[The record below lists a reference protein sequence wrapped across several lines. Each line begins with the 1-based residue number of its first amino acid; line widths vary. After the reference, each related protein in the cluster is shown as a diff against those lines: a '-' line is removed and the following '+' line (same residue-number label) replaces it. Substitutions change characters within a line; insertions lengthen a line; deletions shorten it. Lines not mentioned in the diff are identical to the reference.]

1 MIFSTIAKDPYVLIR
16 KQSPNIK
23 QTNRG
28 EVKAMKYLISWEIP
42 TEAVAKLLE
51 NPEEAK
57 KEFGELVEQVKPEAM
72 YFSTIRRLNLLVVNV
87 EDPHVELRRLL
98 ERLSTWGTVTI
109 DPVSTFEEF
118 GAYME
123 SL

>member
-1 MIFSTIAKDPYVLIR
+1 
-16 KQSPNIK
+16 
-23 QTNRG
+23 
-28 EVKAMKYLISWEIP
+28 MKYLIRQEVP
-42 TEAVAKLLE
+42 NEVVAKLLE

-57 KEFGELVEQVKPEAM
+57 KAFGELIEQAKPEAM
-72 YFSTIRRLNLLVVNV
+72 YFSTIRRFNLFVVNV
-87 EDPHVELRRLL
+87 EDPHVELRKLL
-98 ERLSTWGTVTI
+98 ETLSQWGNVTI

>member
-1 MIFSTIAKDPYVLIR
+1 
-16 KQSPNIK
+16 
-23 QTNRG
+23 
-28 EVKAMKYLISWEIP
+28 MKYFISWEIP

-51 NPEEAK
+51 NPEEIK
-57 KEFGELVEQVKPEAM
+57 KEFGELIEQVKPEAM

-118 GAYME
+118 GAYMA

>member
-1 MIFSTIAKDPYVLIR
+1 MR
-16 KQSPNIK
+16 
-23 QTNRG
+23 
-28 EVKAMKYLISWEIP
+28 YLITLDVP
-42 TEAVAKLLE
+42 NDDRQLLD
-51 NPEEAK
+51 NPEKAK
-57 KEFGELVEQVKPEAM
+57 EEIQELIEQAKPEAM
-72 YFSTIRRLNLLVVNV
+72 YFSTIRRFNLFVVNV

-98 ERLSTWGTVTI
+98 EALSQWGNVTI

>member
-1 MIFSTIAKDPYVLIR
+1 
-16 KQSPNIK
+16 
-23 QTNRG
+23 
-28 EVKAMKYLISWEIP
+28 MKYFISWEIP
-42 TEAVAKLLE
+42 TEAVAKMLE

-57 KEFGELVEQVKPEAM
+57 KDFGELVEQVKPEAM
-72 YFSTIRRLNLLVVNV
+72 YFSTIRRLNFLVVNV

-118 GAYME
+118 GAYMA

>member
-1 MIFSTIAKDPYVLIR
+1 VSYSFDTIY
-16 KQSPNIK
+16 NE
-23 QTNRG
+23 
-28 EVKAMKYLISWEIP
+28 EVNVMKYVISQEISN
-42 TEAVAKLLE
+42 EGVAKLLE

-57 KEFGELVEQVKPEAM
+57 KAFGELIKQVKPEAM
-72 YFSTIRRLNLLVVNV
+72 YFSTIRRFNFFVVNV
-87 EDPHVELRRLL
+87 EDPHVELRSLL
-98 ERLSTWGTVTI
+98 ENLSKWGNVTI

>member
-1 MIFSTIAKDPYVLIR
+1 
-16 KQSPNIK
+16 
-23 QTNRG
+23 
-28 EVKAMKYLISWEIP
+28 MKYVISQEIT

-57 KEFGELVEQVKPEAM
+57 KAFGELIEQAKPEAM
-72 YFSTIRRLNLLVVNV
+72 YFSTIRRHNVFVVNV

-98 ERLSTWGTVTI
+98 EALSQWGSVTI

-118 GAYME
+118 GAYMAT
-123 SL
+123 L

>member
-1 MIFSTIAKDPYVLIR
+1 
-16 KQSPNIK
+16 
-23 QTNRG
+23 
-28 EVKAMKYLISWEIP
+28 MKYFISWEIP

-87 EDPHVELRRLL
+87 EDPHVELRRLF
-98 ERLSTWGTVTI
+98 EGLSQWGDVTI

-118 GAYME
+118 APFIE
-123 SL
+123 SAPS